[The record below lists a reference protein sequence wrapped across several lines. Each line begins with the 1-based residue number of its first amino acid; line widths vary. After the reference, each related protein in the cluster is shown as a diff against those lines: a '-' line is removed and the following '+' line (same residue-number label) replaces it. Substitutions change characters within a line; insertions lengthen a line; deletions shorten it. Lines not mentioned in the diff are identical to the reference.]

1 MNGIEVWQVGI
12 GVALFLAGL
21 GAGFALRRGDA
32 ATKRRLQ
39 QLEAE
44 LAEARRLA
52 DAQQASVE
60 SHFEKTSDLF
70 RDLTENYTA
79 LYSHLADGAR
89 TLCPEGGPA
98 LGRGLNNPLLE
109 VEAGLAT
116 EAPAAPDSTSAV
128 ASAEPAAATADAPI
142 DPTDLSDLPELEP
155 LDDLED
161 LTRRVTDDP
170 KLTLEKLDFEEEL
183 PEGVG
188 VPDESEKAKAS

>member
-21 GAGFALRRGDA
+21 GAGLVLRRGDA

-39 QLEAE
+39 QLEDE

-60 SHFEKTSDLF
+60 KHFEKTSDLF

-116 EAPAAPDSTSAV
+116 EAPAAP
-128 ASAEPAAATADAPI
+128 EPAAATDDEPI
-142 DPTDLSDLPELEP
+142 DPADLSDLPELEP

-161 LTRRVTDDP
+161 LTRLATDDP
-170 KLTLEKLDFEEEL
+170 QLTLEDLDFEEEL

>member
-1 MNGIEVWQVGI
+1 MNGIELWQVGI

-32 ATKRRLQ
+32 STRQRIV
-39 QLEAE
+39 QLEVE
-44 LAEARRLA
+44 LSESKRLAE
-52 DAQQASVE
+52 AQQASVE
-60 SHFEKTSDLF
+60 KHFEKTSDLF

-109 VEAGLAT
+109 VEAGLHAET
-116 EAPAAPDSTSAV
+116 PVTPSADSDSTPAATTPN
-128 ASAEPAAATADAPI
+128 
-142 DPTDLSDLPELEP
+142 DPTNLSDLEP

-161 LTRRVTDDP
+161 LRTLVNTAASDSLDD
-170 KLTLEKLDFEEEL
+170 LDLDEEL
-183 PEGVG
+183 PDSVEN
-188 VPDESEKAKAS
+188 PDALDKAKAS